1 MRKNDIVYLEHIKG
15 AIESIKSYLGDV
27 DYAGFMENRMMIDA
41 VMKQLEIIGEAANN
55 ISKDF
60 VDAHPYFPWKD
71 MIATRNFLI
80 HEYFGINSE
89 TIWGTCKN
97 DLPKLE
103 EAIDKTLAS

>member
-1 MRKNDIVYLEHIKG
+1 MRKNDTVYLEHIKG

-27 DYAGFMENRMMIDA
+27 EYVEFMENKMMLDA
-41 VMKQLEIIGEAANN
+41 VMKQLEIIGEVANN
-55 ISKDF
+55 ISKEF
-60 VDAHPYFPWKD
+60 VDSHPEFPWKD

-89 TIWGTCKN
+89 TVWGTCKK

-103 EAIDKTLAS
+103 EVINKALD